1 MNFFIPFNIIFSYE
15 TSPLIEAIKK
25 GDIEIIKLLL
35 SSPNLD
41 INMKYILQSFFNKM
55 KNIIFNSINIKAI
68 ELRFKSSTLIQF
80 PVNIIYGILV
90 SIIE

>member
-1 MNFFIPFNIIFSYE
+1 
-15 TSPLIEAIKK
+15 
-25 GDIEIIKLLL
+25 
-35 SSPNLD
+35 
-41 INMKYILQSFFNKM
+41 M
-55 KNIIFNSINIKAI
+55 KNIFFNSINIKTI